1 MSARFL
7 FANRATSS
15 SEFCLTLFPETDYN
29 ASSRRGQNA
38 EADLAAKETSQATS
52 AWFPGTHEHPGWPL
66 SVEAA
71 ALQRS
76 GTLGRVGFYFR
87 GHEGDDTLRWRQ
99 QRLRKRS
106 EFEEVQR
113 RGSSRAHPLVVLR
126 AASNGLSVTRFG
138 YVVTKRVARAA
149 VARNRIRR
157 RLHEIIRC
165 LPIRPGWDVV
175 LIARHLSADA
185 GFQRLHGAVC
195 GVASRAGL
203 LELGDDFGEEKSDS
217 PIR

>member
-1 MSARFL
+1 M
-7 FANRATSS
+7 
-15 SEFCLTLFPETDYN
+15 TLFPGTDYN
-29 ASSRRGQNA
+29 ASTGRGQNA
-38 EADLAAKETSQATS
+38 EADLATKETSQAAS
-52 AWFPGTHEHPGWPL
+52 AWFPGTHEHPGWSL
-66 SVEAA
+66 GFEAA

-76 GTLGRVGFYFR
+76 GTLGRVGFHFC
-87 GHEGDDTLRWRQ
+87 GDEGDDTLKRLQ

-113 RGSSRAHPLVVLR
+113 RGSSRTNPLVVLR
-126 AASNGLSVTRFG
+126 AASNGLGVTRFG

-165 LPIRPGWDVV
+165 LSIRPGWDVV
-175 LIARHLSADA
+175 LIARHPSANAD
-185 GFQRLHGAVC
+185 FQRLHGAVY

-203 LELGDDFGEEKSDS
+203 LELGDDFREEKSDS
-217 PIR
+217 LVR